1 MVTARARAGL
11 GGAATPRR
19 GDLNIGEV
27 LQQLREQFPGITASK
42 IRFLEEKGLVTPART
57 SAGYRKYSDT
67 DVERL
72 RFVLGL
78 QRDQYL
84 PLKVIKEYLDAVDQ
98 GQTPPTLPGGD
109 VVAPRGLAPRRAEEI
124 DARGTE
130 LDLAELARRSGAS
143 SEFLERL
150 RSERLLTSDDDGL
163 FHESAL
169 KVVEACLT
177 LAEKGFEP
185 RHLRAFRTA
194 ADREIGMVES
204 SVAPLARRKDAA
216 AAARTADEA
225 EAVAGAVLQLHAG
238 LLSGGLAHLDR

>member
-1 MVTARARAGL
+1 VVKAQARAGL
-11 GGAATPRR
+11 QPATTPRR

-27 LQQLREQFPGITASK
+27 LTELNDAFPGITASK

-57 SAGYRKYSDT
+57 SAGYRKYAQA

-98 GQTPPTLPGGD
+98 GLTPPALPGGD
-109 VVAPRGLAPRRAEEI
+109 VVAPRSLDPTAAADLTAKGMDLDRDSLALGCGVSAEFI
-124 DARGTE
+124 D
-130 LDLAELARRSGAS
+130 
-143 SEFLERL
+143 RL
-150 RSERLLTSDDDGL
+150 TAERLLTPDADGR
-163 FHESAL
+163 FHDSAT
-169 KVVEACLT
+169 KVVKAALT

-194 ADREIGMVES
+194 ADREIGMVEQA
-204 SVAPLARRKDAA
+204 VAPLAKRKDAA

-225 EAVAGAVLQLHAG
+225 ASVAEAVLQLHAG
-238 LLSGGLAHLDR
+238 LLTAGLAHLDR